1 MRQSTSRKARSVRA
15 RESHRAAGLPKPG
28 ASFAKWACAFV
39 AVFGVAALLAVTAAE
54 LAAQAQVQ
62 AQAQAPAQAQVP
74 AQAQAQV
81 PAQAQAQVPAQ
92 APAQAKAQARNL
104 APAEI
109 GFDEAEL
116 FAAFPPAPREK
127 KQMLARAR
135 EALDEKRNSDAVEY
149 LGRILVGEDD
159 ETEDERAQD
168 YFIPVP
174 DGTGQWSSLKTEARR
189 MLGSMPKD
197 GRDIYE
203 LQYGARAR
211 RMLDDAL
218 GSGDAKSLNDV
229 ARLYFHTQAGYEA
242 AVLAGRYNLDQG
254 RPLAAALSFE
264 RVAETP
270 AAGQFEPELSLLL
283 ATSWLYAD
291 LPRKADAALRSL
303 KRRMPDTTIRVGA
316 TQTGLFGEQQDAVAW
331 LEGIVGP
338 RRSRTP
344 LAASDWLMH
353 RGGPN
358 RNVPSSGG
366 VPLANYRWRLPTVND
381 PSDETLVRQLTAQM
395 NDQGVAALPS
405 LHVLAVGDT
414 VVMRTSKRLMGVD
427 FATGKRV
434 WEFPYFDLGDATT
447 HGETAVDTAANAAA
461 LRAGELAQRMWEDA
475 PYGQMSS
482 DGDSV
487 FLLDDMGYAAF
498 DSRNVVVVGGRIIPN
513 PNAPRSYNQLV
524 ACNLRRE
531 GALRWKIGGATGED
545 EPKLAGAFFLGAPLP
560 HQGELYVLAEMNN
573 EIRLVVLDA
582 KSGRLEWSQQL
593 ALVETNP
600 IEVDSARRLAGASP
614 SLADGVLVCPTSNGA
629 VVGVDLATRTLLW
642 GFSYPRHGDAGN
654 VSRAR
659 RVRAIRTGQPLG
671 SRWIDATVTI
681 AEGKVILTPVESDE
695 TYCLDLLTGR
705 PVWLPGQKR
714 NNLLYL
720 ASVKDGVAV
729 YVGSDTVAGRRLDD
743 FAPAWPE
750 DVKLPAPPSGRGF
763 ASGDHYYV
771 PTSDARLVQLNV
783 REGRIERVVPTGRVL
798 GNLVCHNGQ
807 VLAQGA
813 DWLLAL
819 YQAQP
824 LWAVVEARLDK
835 NPDDAW
841 ALTRRAELLLQ
852 EGRRDEALANLR
864 RARALEPDDDSIRAL
879 LVDSMMQALHD
890 DFAAHQ
896 HLATELEPLIERPS
910 QRTKF
915 LALVASRL
923 EQAGQF
929 DAAFDTWLKLAE
941 LEVELNSDV
950 ASEAAGPILDRF
962 EPHLR
967 VRVDRWVSVQ
977 GPRLLQHVGMPRR
990 DRLDRLVAARLETA
1004 LSIDTP
1010 RALRAL
1016 VETFG
1021 FHPLADRARLRL
1033 AAKLE
1038 DAGEWL
1044 EAEQLLIPLVAAS
1057 EPAIAGPATVQLAR
1071 VYENAKLF
1079 GDAAALYRRLAERWP
1094 DTVCFDDMTGTQVV
1108 ESLAANSAVSARLA
1122 PVAPWPAGEVVI
1134 REGAGET
1141 APVLPSRS
1149 VFRVELRQASGPLP
1163 IGAQATLDPQRY
1175 FALYDG
1181 RGARVARV
1189 ALAQAVDSRNYV
1201 QNYRLA
1207 HARGHG
1213 HVLVL
1218 SLGFECVAVD
1228 ALRAAAGLDDAVLWR
1243 HELATALPET
1253 PANRAIRRR
1262 VQPRKV
1268 SNAWGESRYV
1278 ATDSQGQRVGETG
1291 PLLSTGLCLLSG
1303 RELVCIDPISGE
1315 TIWSR
1320 DDVPA
1325 DAELFGDDEFL
1336 FVMGEGSGEV
1346 VVVSPLDGRLLG
1358 TRLLPM
1364 DEERW
1369 TTHGRRVLT
1378 WSQQND
1384 EMRLR
1389 LYDVWAQRDV
1399 WVRNYPVGTRGTLVE
1414 QDEVATLRPDGSCE
1428 ILSLE
1433 EDRPTL
1439 ATQLEPEPSL
1449 ESIVVLRSA
1458 DRYLLMTSEPIVRE
1472 AADLRIEAAPGGYH
1486 APLVNGRLYALDRS
1500 TGDPTWPAPA
1510 VVSQFGLPL
1519 DQPRESPFALFLRHI
1534 TTTGG
1539 RAPRAT
1545 RTSVVAL
1552 DKRDGRVVF
1561 QRDDI
1566 PTTTGAYALLAEP
1579 HHQSVTL
1586 LLPGKAYTM
1595 DLTDQPAPPSPPAHV
1610 GNPDDLPPELRG
1622 SAE

>member
-1 MRQSTSRKARSVRA
+1 MRQSTSTVAPTTETNIQPRNRGPMVG
-15 RESHRAAGLPKPG
+15 RESRKKFFPKG
-28 ASFAKWACAFV
+28 GGSFV
-39 AVFGVAALLAVTAAE
+39 ARVAFSVVLVLIAADSVLLA
-54 LAAQAQVQ
+54 QVK
-62 AQAQAPAQAQVP
+62 AQAQARKVG
-74 AQAQAQV
+74 
-81 PAQAQAQVPAQ
+81 
-92 APAQAKAQARNL
+92 
-104 APAEI
+104 PAELDY
-109 GFDEAEL
+109 DESEL

-127 KQMLARAR
+127 RQMLVRAR

-189 MLGSMPKD
+189 MLGSMSKD

-218 GSGDAKSLNDV
+218 GSGDAKKLNEV

-242 AVLAGRYNLDQG
+242 SVLCGRYNLDQG
-254 RPLAAALSFE
+254 RPLAAALCLN

-291 LPRKADAALRSL
+291 LPRKAEETLRSL
-303 KRRMPDTTIRVGA
+303 KRRFPQTEIRVGDA
-316 TQTGLFGEQQDAVAW
+316 RTTLFGDGEQPVTW
-331 LEGIVGP
+331 LEGITGQ

-353 RGGPN
+353 RGGPS

-381 PSDETLVRQLTAQM
+381 PSDEALVRQLTAQM
-395 NDQGVAALPS
+395 SDQGVAALPS

-414 VVMRTSKRLMGVD
+414 VVMRTSKRLMGID

-434 WEFPYFDLGDATT
+434 WEFPYFELGAARTP
-447 HGETAVDTAANAAA
+447 GETSIDTAANAAA
-461 LRAGELAQRMWEDA
+461 LRAGELAQRLWEDA

-498 DSRNVVVVGGRIIPN
+498 DSRNVVVVGGRLIPN

-524 ACNLRRE
+524 ACNLHRE

-582 KSGRLEWSQQL
+582 KNGRLQWSQQL

-600 IEVDSARRLAGASP
+600 IEVDSPRRLAGSSP

-642 GFSYPRHGDAGN
+642 GFSYPRHGDAAN
-654 VSRAR
+654 LSRSR
-659 RVRAIRTGQPLG
+659 RAMAIRAGQPLG
-671 SRWIDATVTI
+671 SRWTDATATI

-695 TYCLDLLTGR
+695 TYCLDLLTGK

-720 ASVKDGVAV
+720 ACVKDGVAV
-729 YVGSDTVAGRRLDD
+729 YVGTDTVAGRRLDD
-743 FAPAWPE
+743 YAPAWPE

-763 ASGDHYYV
+763 ASGEHYFI
-771 PTSDARLVQLNV
+771 PTSDAQLVQVNLK
-783 REGRIERVVPTGRVL
+783 EGRIERVVPTGRVL
-798 GNLVCHNGQ
+798 GNLVCHNDQ
-807 VLAQGA
+807 VLAQGT

-824 LWAVVEARLDK
+824 LWAVVESRLDE

-841 ALTRRAELLLQ
+841 ALTRQAELLFQ
-852 EGRRDEALANLR
+852 DGRRDEALASLR
-864 RARALEPDDDSIRAL
+864 RACALEPDDDSIRAL
-879 LVDSMMQALHD
+879 LVDSMMAALKD
-890 DFAAHQ
+890 DFVAYQ
-896 HLATELEPLIERPS
+896 HLAAELEPLIERPS
-910 QRTKF
+910 QRVEF
-915 LALVASRL
+915 LALMASRL
-923 EQAGQF
+923 EQSGQY

-941 LEVELNSDV
+941 LEVELDSYLTT
-950 ASEAAGPILDRF
+950 EAAPSIMDHL
-962 EPHLR
+962 EPHVS
-967 VRVDRWVSVQ
+967 VRVDRWVLAQ
-977 GPRLLQHVGMPRR
+977 GPRLVEHVGMAQH
-990 DRLDRLVAARLETA
+990 DRLDQLVAARLERA
-1004 LSIDTP
+1004 MSLDTP
-1010 RALRAL
+1010 RALIAF

-1033 AAKLE
+1033 AAKLD

-1044 EAEQLLIPLVAAS
+1044 EAEQLLVPLVEAS
-1057 EPAIAGPATVQLAR
+1057 DPAVAGPATVQLAR
-1071 VYENAKLF
+1071 VFENAKLF
-1079 GDAAALYRRLAERWP
+1079 GDAAELYRRLAGRWP
-1094 DTVCFDDMTGTQVV
+1094 NTVCVDGMTGTQVL
-1108 ESLAANSAVSARLA
+1108 ESLAPSSAVAARLA
-1122 PVAPWPAGEVVI
+1122 AVDPWPAGEVVV
-1134 REGAGET
+1134 REGAGQD
-1141 APVLPSRS
+1141 APVLSSRS
-1149 VFRVELRQASGPLP
+1149 VFPVDLRQTGGLLP
-1163 IGAQATLDPQRY
+1163 PGTQLTLDQQRY
-1175 FALYDG
+1175 LDLYDG

-1189 ALAQAVDSRNYV
+1189 SLAQALDSRNYV
-1201 QNYRLA
+1201 QNYRLT
-1207 HARGHG
+1207 HARAHG
-1213 HVLVL
+1213 HLLIVSV
-1218 SLGFECVAVD
+1218 GYECIAVD
-1228 ALRAAAGLDDAVLWR
+1228 ALRAAGGLSDAVLWR
-1243 HELATALPET
+1243 HELLSAPPET
-1253 PANRAIRRR
+1253 TTNRAIRRR

-1268 SNAWGESRYV
+1268 SNVWGESRYV
-1278 ATDSQGQRVGETG
+1278 ATDSRGQRIGETG
-1291 PLLSTGLCLLSG
+1291 PLLSTGLCLLNG
-1303 RELVCIDPISGE
+1303 RALVCVDPISGE

-1320 DDVPA
+1320 DDIPA
-1325 DAELFGDDEFL
+1325 DAELFGDDEYL
-1336 FVMGEGSGEV
+1336 FVVGEGSSEAI
-1346 VVVSPLDGRLLG
+1346 VVSPMDGRLLG
-1358 TRLLPM
+1358 TRLLPT

-1369 TTHGRRVLT
+1369 TTCGRRVLT
-1378 WSQQND
+1378 WSEQGN
-1384 EMRLR
+1384 ELRLR
-1389 LYDVWAQRDV
+1389 LYDVGEQQDV
-1399 WVRNYPVGTRGTLVE
+1399 WVRKYPVGTRGTLVE
-1414 QDEVATLRPDGSCE
+1414 RDEVAILRPDGFCE

-1433 EDRPTL
+1433 EDRPTV

-1449 ESIVVLRSA
+1449 DSILVLRSA
-1458 DRYLLMTSEPIVRE
+1458 DQYLLMTSEPVKQA

-1486 APLVNGRLYALDRS
+1486 APLVNGRLYALDRG
-1500 TGDPTWPAPA
+1500 TGQPMWPTPA

-1539 RAPRAT
+1539 RTPRAT
-1545 RTSVVAL
+1545 RTSVVVL
-1552 DKRDGRVVF
+1552 DKRDGREVF
-1561 QRDDI
+1561 HRDDI

-1579 HHQSVTL
+1579 YNQSVTL

-1595 DLTDQPAPPSPPAHV
+1595 DLTDQPTPPAPAAHV
-1610 GNPDDLPPELRG
+1610 GDPDDLPEEIRG
-1622 SAE
+1622 SSE